1 MSAACAVDAV
11 PDRVERHGPQGRPAL
26 SRHARVTVGTVY
38 GCAMLQGKAD
48 RRFRPL
54 VERFDAMFQRRSHGG
69 GALAVYWRGHPVVDV
84 WTGYADS
91 RGKRPWERDTASMS
105 FSTTKG
111 VASTVVHRLVDR
123 GLLSYDE
130 PLATYWPAFGDE
142 KKQHLTLRM
151 LLSHQ
156 AGLHR
161 VRGLVATAD
170 DLLDHETITEI
181 IAAQEPGGPRRGGSG
196 YHGFTFGWLVAGL
209 VKQVTGHSLR
219 EAVEMELAKPLELDG
234 FWIGAPTAEWD
245 RVAELF
251 PPLPKMFGIDRVAAR
266 AERYSRTRY
275 LAEALMIDGWERLLF
290 DDPDR
295 RILDTEMPAANG
307 VFTAR
312 SLAKMYAALATD
324 GSVDGVQVLSPETL
338 REAGRVQNRSRDY
351 VLGLPMRWRL
361 GYHQAFTI
369 GRPARKAFGHFG
381 YGGSGAWA
389 DPETGMSLAFV
400 TNRLGSVTTPVGD
413 VRLPRLNAAA
423 LSVVHSH

>member
-1 MSAACAVDAV
+1 MV
-11 PDRVERHGPQGRPAL
+11 
-26 SRHARVTVGTVY
+26 
-38 GCAMLQGKAD
+38 QGKAD

-54 VERFDAMFQRRSHGG
+54 VERFAGIFRKPVHGG
-69 GALAVYWRGHPVVDV
+69 GALAVYWHGHPVVDV

-91 RGKRPWERDTASMS
+91 KGQRPWERDTASMS

-111 VASTVVHRLVDR
+111 VVSTVVHRLVDR
-123 GLLSYDE
+123 GVLAYDE
-130 PLATYWPAFGDE
+130 PLATYWKAFEAPD
-142 KKQHLTLRM
+142 KRHVTLRA

-156 AGLHR
+156 AGLHKI
-161 VRGLVATAD
+161 RGVVPTAEE
-170 DLLDHETITEI
+170 LLDHAHITELV
-181 IAAQEPGGPRRGGSG
+181 AAQAPAGPLRGGTG

-209 VKQVTGHSLR
+209 VKQVTGVSLR
-219 EAVEMELAKPLELDG
+219 EAVEVELATPLGLDG
-234 FWIGAPTAEWD
+234 CWIGAPPDQWH

-251 PPLPKMFGIDRVAAR
+251 PPLPKVIGMDRVGATAAR
-266 AERYSRTRY
+266 FGVTRY
-275 LAEALMIDGWERLLF
+275 FAEALLIDGFERLLF
-290 DDPDR
+290 DDPER
-295 RILDTEMPAANG
+295 AILGTEMPAANG

-312 SLAKMYAALATD
+312 SLAKMYSALATD
-324 GSVDGVQVLSPETL
+324 GSVDGVRVLSPETL

-361 GYHQAFTI
+361 GYHQAFTA

-413 VRLPRLNAAA
+413 IRLPRLGAAA
-423 LSVVHSH
+423 LGVARSLENTKTPREPAALSA

>member
-1 MSAACAVDAV
+1 M
-11 PDRVERHGPQGRPAL
+11 
-26 SRHARVTVGTVY
+26 T
-38 GCAMLQGKAD
+38 QGKAD

-54 VERFDAMFQRRSHGG
+54 IERFDSMFRKPSHGG
-69 GALAVYWRGHPVVDV
+69 GALAVYWRGQPVVDV

-91 RGKRPWERDTASMS
+91 KGQRRWERDTASMS

-123 GLLSYDE
+123 GLLDYDE
-130 PLATYWPAFGDE
+130 PLATYWPAFGE
-142 KKQHLTLRM
+142 ESKQHLTLRM

-161 VRGLVATAD
+161 IRGLAATAD

-181 IAAQEPGGPRRGGSG
+181 IAAQSPGGPTSGGSG

-209 VKQVTGHSLR
+209 VKQVTGLGLR
-219 EAVEMELAKPLELDG
+219 EAVELELAKPLELDG
-234 FWIGAPTAEWD
+234 FWIGAPEAEWD

-251 PPLPKMFGIDRVAAR
+251 PPLPKMFGVDRVAVR
-266 AERYSRTRY
+266 AERFSRTRY

-295 RILDTEMPAANG
+295 RILETEMPAANG

-324 GSVDGVQVLSPETL
+324 GTVDGVEVLSEQTL
-338 REAGRVQNRSRDY
+338 HEAGRVQSRSRDY

-361 GYHQAFTI
+361 GYHQAFTA
-369 GRPARKAFGHFG
+369 GRPAWKAFGHFG
-381 YGGSGAWA
+381 YGGSGVWA

-413 VRLPRLNAAA
+413 IRLPRLGAAA
-423 LSVVHSH
+423 LAVARASA